1 MRCYESSAVVI
12 VISIMGELPLTYLNV
27 SSVIARK
34 HGCVLY
40 SYLQKGSEQ
49 LRPAHTQSII
59 NYFCNYLGL
68 IAVYI

>member
-12 VISIMGELPLTYLNV
+12 VISIMGGLPLTYLNV

-40 SYLQKGSEQ
+40 SYPQNGLEQ
-49 LRPAHTQSII
+49 LRPAHTQS
-59 NYFCNYLGL
+59 FL
-68 IAVYI
+68 ILSTY